1 MYRCNAQRYARH
13 NSGRLCGAKAFTREK
28 FNVVAAQS
36 NAVITAAVHDS
47 YYTSENE
54 FGAD

>member
-1 MYRCNAQRYARH
+1 MAACIGAMLSAMLVIIVVGYA
-13 NSGRLCGAKAFTREK
+13 GQK

-47 YYTSENE
+47 YYTSEHT